1 MMPYAACTQWGVN
14 MIKKSKVATGLLTFV
29 ASAALVLGSATA
41 AQALTSVSAEGGTF
55 EYGVEKFGGNT
66 WIVKSHYYHKSKKHR
81 TTACSAYTNC
91 VRSADVAGGYWS
103 KVGKVFGGES
113 GAKAYYYVY

>member
-1 MMPYAACTQWGVN
+1 MTKMSKIAAGLMT
-14 MIKKSKVATGLLTFV
+14 VAAG
-29 ASAALVLGSATA
+29 AALVLSSATA
-41 AQALTSVSAEGGTF
+41 AHALTSVSTEGGTF

-66 WIVKSHYYHKSKKHR
+66 WIVKSHYFHKSKKHR

-91 VRSADVAGGYWS
+91 LRSVDVSGGYRS